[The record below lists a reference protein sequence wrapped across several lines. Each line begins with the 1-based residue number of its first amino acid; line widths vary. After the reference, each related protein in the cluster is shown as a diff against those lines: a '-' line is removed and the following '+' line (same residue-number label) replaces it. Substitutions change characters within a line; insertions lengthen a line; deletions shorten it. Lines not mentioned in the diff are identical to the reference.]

1 MLQYAHYGNFINECS
16 ALAFLRFLIPMAV
29 FVLTTN
35 ECFIQF
41 NLTIKLF
48 LVVLLKG
55 FTYAVCHKPS
65 CFLCNVN
72 VLR

>member
-1 MLQYAHYGNFINECS
+1 
-16 ALAFLRFLIPMAV
+16 MAV

-35 ECFIQF
+35 ECFIKL

-48 LVVLLKG
+48 LVALFEC
-55 FTYAVCHKPS
+55 FTYAVRHKPS